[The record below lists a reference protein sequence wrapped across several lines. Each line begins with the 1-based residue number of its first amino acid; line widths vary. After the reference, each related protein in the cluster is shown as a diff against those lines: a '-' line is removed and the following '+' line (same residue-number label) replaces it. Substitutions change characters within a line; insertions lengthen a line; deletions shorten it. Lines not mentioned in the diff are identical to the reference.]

1 MTLWGVAL
9 FVAWFAWSVRIIFH
23 DAEMPFAWRL
33 AWLGFVTCM
42 FGGVAWMLTEV
53 FRANT

>member
-9 FVAWFAWSVRIIFH
+9 FVAWFAWSVRIVFH